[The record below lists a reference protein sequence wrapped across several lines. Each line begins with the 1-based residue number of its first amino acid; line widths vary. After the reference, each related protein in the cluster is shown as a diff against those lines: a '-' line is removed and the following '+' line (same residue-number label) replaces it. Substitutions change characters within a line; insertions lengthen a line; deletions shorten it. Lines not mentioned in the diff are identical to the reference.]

1 MEERVGR
8 LEAAS
13 SGTTAGIDLTRQRDV
28 VQDTDYEQ
36 SPHSERGRQARQD
49 REAGRRVPGP

>member
-13 SGTTAGIDLTRQRDV
+13 GGTTAGIDLTRQRDV
-28 VQDTDYEQ
+28 VRDTDYEQ
-36 SPHSERGRQARQD
+36 SLQQR
-49 REAGRRVPGP
+49 AGSAG